1 MWWIRSHRITV
12 CMTVGV
18 IEAVA
23 CAASISAAEA
33 ERPNVVLIMT
43 DDQGWGDVRSHGNER
58 IDTPAHDRLASEGAR
73 FDRFY
78 VSPVCAPTR
87 ASLLS
92 GRYHLRSGVH
102 GVTRAYETMR
112 SEEVTIAEILRSAG
126 YATGCFGK
134 WHNGFHFPY
143 HPNGQG
149 FEEFV
154 GFCGGHW
161 TIYFDTRLEQN
172 GRPIATTGYIAYVL
186 TDVAISFIR
195 TNRDRPFFC
204 YLPYNT
210 PHSPFQ
216 VPDRYFDK
224 HKARGLDDTL
234 ACVCGMVE
242 NIDDNLGRVPLTEAM
257 DKVWA
262 PLLLGTVELS
272 QGRTQLDVR
281 ALTVAGK
288 KVMDLKA
295 VDLHRVD

>member
-1 MWWIRSHRITV
+1 
-12 CMTVGV
+12 MTVGV

-161 TIYFDTRLEQN
+161 TIYFDTRLEHN

-216 VPDRYFDK
+216 VPIATSTNTRPEGWTTRSPACAGWSKTSTITWAACRSPKPWTRSGRRFCWEPSSFPK
-224 HKARGLDDTL
+224 VAR
-234 ACVCGMVE
+234 
-242 NIDDNLGRVPLTEAM
+242 
-257 DKVWA
+257 
-262 PLLLGTVELS
+262 S
-272 QGRTQLDVR
+272 
-281 ALTVAGK
+281 
-288 KVMDLKA
+288 
-295 VDLHRVD
+295 